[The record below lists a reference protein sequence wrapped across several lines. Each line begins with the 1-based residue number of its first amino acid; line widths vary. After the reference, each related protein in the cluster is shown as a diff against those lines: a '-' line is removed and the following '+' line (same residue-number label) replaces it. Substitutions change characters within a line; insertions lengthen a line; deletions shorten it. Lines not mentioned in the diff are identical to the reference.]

1 MMTSQN
7 PTLDSS
13 AKDSLARIPSRLKRL
28 KPSKAKLALGALGA
42 MLAAINTALAG
53 PILTE
58 IHYNGLANGS
68 DPDEFIE
75 LTNPGEFTLDLS
87 AWQFTQGI
95 NYSFAQGQTLAPA
108 TSLLIAR
115 DPSGFLEAFPEY
127 QGDIFDF
134 SGALSNSG
142 ETLTLAD
149 AAGIEVW
156 SISYDDTAPWPRSPD
171 GLGDS
176 LQLITDALDAGIASN
191 WKAQSPSPG
200 SWGAL
205 SPTPITVPAPASIAL
220 LVAGAVMLRVRR
232 TTQRLSA
239 NLAPKAQPPRIL
251 SKM

>member
-191 WKAQSPSPG
+191 WKAQSPSPVSNPNYGACAREYRSACRRG
-200 SWGAL
+200 SDAQSTQDNTTPLRELGSQGTAPPHSFKNVTSAL
-205 SPTPITVPAPASIAL
+205 P
-220 LVAGAVMLRVRR
+220 
-232 TTQRLSA
+232 
-239 NLAPKAQPPRIL
+239 
-251 SKM
+251 